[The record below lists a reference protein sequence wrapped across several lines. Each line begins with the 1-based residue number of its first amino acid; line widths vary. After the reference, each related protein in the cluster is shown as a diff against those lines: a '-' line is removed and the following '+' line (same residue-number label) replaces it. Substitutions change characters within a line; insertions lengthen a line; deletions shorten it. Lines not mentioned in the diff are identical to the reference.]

1 MKATIIK
8 DFGPLFLLK
17 NVSAHKV
24 IENEPQLD
32 VDHKNNLMLFHGT
45 TVENSVGILREGFKT
60 SEKGRFGRGL
70 YLTACSDEA
79 ITYTDIRT
87 EGKDTEKHCIF
98 ISEVLNSQVL
108 KYDMKLGAVLEQQL
122 EEKLEEH
129 PFTVFESMMGE
140 GPDRGK
146 ENFERDEKGRLYRFD
161 PFCKWSFN
169 DQYRVDAR
177 LVKPR
182 YYLEFEITVNEV
194 QMDKLEK
201 HIEDN
206 NEMACKYASKRD
218 GHCPSDQE

>member
-1 MKATIIK
+1 M
-8 DFGPLFLLK
+8 K
-17 NVSAHKV
+17 NVSAHEV

-45 TVENSVGILREGFKT
+45 TVENSVGILREGFKN
-60 SEKGRFGRGL
+60 SEEGLFGRGL

-108 KYDMKLGAVLEQQL
+108 KHDFIFRPFLERQL

-129 PFTVFESMMGE
+129 PFTVYEGTMSD
-140 GPDRGK
+140 GPDEG
-146 ENFERDEKGRLYRFD
+146 EEHFERDEKGRLYRFD

-182 YYLEFEITVNEV
+182 YYLEFEKTENEE
-194 QMDKLEK
+194 QMDKLQK
-201 HIEDN
+201 HIEQV
-206 NEMACKYASKRD
+206 NEMVCKFASECD
-218 GHCPSDQE
+218 DHCPSDQE